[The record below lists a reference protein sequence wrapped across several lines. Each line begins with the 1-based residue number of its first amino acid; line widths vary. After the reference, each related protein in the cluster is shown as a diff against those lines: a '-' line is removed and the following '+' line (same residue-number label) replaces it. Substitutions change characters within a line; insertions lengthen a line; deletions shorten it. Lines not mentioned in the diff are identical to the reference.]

1 MKDTRNI
8 LLVIVS
14 VCLVATWGYHLYDKN
29 RYAASLKEVVPV
41 KDSLAVQSRIN
52 DSLRS
57 AYNTLLQQMDSSR
70 NVATS
75 DTINTTTATTEIDS
89 LRTEIAA
96 ILAINDITKE
106 DLKRAEQKI
115 KQLQQRLAQTA
126 VTTAQLPVE
135 NRPSVTAATV
145 AKTESTVKQPSND
158 LVYSVSGISFRAMEK
173 SREIPTVKAD
183 AAGYLSVGATVQ
195 TASAFA
201 AETEVFLVI
210 TDPSGDVIQDDPW
223 QSGMFTTANDD
234 RLAYT
239 RKAKVMA
246 RKGEPGRLALNL
258 KLPEFNRGVYNVQF
272 YLNGVRA
279 GRSEIR
285 LN

>member
-89 LRTEIAA
+89 LRTEVAA

-158 LVYSVSGISFRAMEK
+158 VVYAVSGISFRAMEK

-201 AETEVFLVI
+201 AEIEVFLVI

>member
-75 DTINTTTATTEIDS
+75 DTINTTTASTEIDS

-145 AKTESTVKQPSND
+145 AKTESTAKQPSND
-158 LVYSVSGISFRAMEK
+158 VVYAVSGISFRAMEK

>member
-75 DTINTTTATTEIDS
+75 DTINTTTASTEIDS

-145 AKTESTVKQPSND
+145 AKTESTAKQPSND
-158 LVYSVSGISFRAMEK
+158 VVYAVSGISFRAMEK

-183 AAGYLSVGATVQ
+183 AAGYLSVGATVL

>member
-158 LVYSVSGISFRAMEK
+158 VVYAVSGISFRAMEK